1 MKEANQFHP
10 YHQGLLYQ
18 LGIAASLNGKN
29 KEAFSYLK
37 QAILINADYQLEGVD
52 DLASLKKDSDWIQLI
67 ALQKKWQQPII
78 RSKEAFTL
86 KDRQLHAEGI
96 DYDPGEK
103 AFYIGSI
110 HKRKIVKIVSG
121 EVQDFCEPR
130 CEGMTGIFGIKIDRK
145 RNILWAC
152 SSPMQEMENYDS
164 LSRSAVFKFELSSG
178 KVIKKYELPIQYK
191 NSVFGDLILD
201 FAGNPFISDSKNNI
215 IWTLS
220 PITDQI
226 EVYYTSPEFWNIQGL
241 TFNQNQDW
249 IFISDYV
256 KGVFKINLSTK
267 ELKKIATRQEVSLK
281 GIDGIYFYKGTL
293 IAIQNGVNPLRV
305 TNYYLNERQ
314 NEVID
319 YKIID
324 NNHPDFNEPTLGVII
339 DKDFYYI
346 ANSQWGGYDSDN
358 KIKPNEMLKD
368 IVILKYRL
376 N

>member
-1 MKEANQFHP
+1 MD
-10 YHQGLLYQ
+10 
-18 LGIAASLNGKN
+18 ILNDTN
-29 KEAFSYLK
+29 RY
-37 QAILINADYQLEGVD
+37 
-52 DLASLKKDSDWIQLI
+52 
-67 ALQKKWQQPII
+67 
-78 RSKEAFTL
+78 
-86 KDRQLHAEGI
+86 
-96 DYDPGEK
+96 
-103 AFYIGSI
+103 
-110 HKRKIVKIVSG
+110 
-121 EVQDFCEPR
+121 
-130 CEGMTGIFGIKIDRK
+130 
-145 RNILWAC
+145 
-152 SSPMQEMENYDS
+152 
-164 LSRSAVFKFELSSG
+164 
-178 KVIKKYELPIQYK
+178 
-191 NSVFGDLILD
+191 
-201 FAGNPFISDSKNNI
+201 NI

-220 PITDQI
+220 PITDQL

-267 ELKKIATRQEVSLK
+267 ELKKIATGQEVSLK

-305 TNYYLNERQ
+305 THYYLNERQ
-314 NEVID
+314 DEIID